1 MPLSEKIAS
10 QHNSYI
16 VKNHYPEGN
25 YRMRKDYSKVEAL
38 QKDKKQEAQKD
49 KIVMDGINVILGMP
63 IAMESKVLM
72 IKENYNLS
80 EDIIKSLKNTPNE
93 PISD

>member
-1 MPLSEKIAS
+1 MQIE
-10 QHNSYI
+10 
-16 VKNHYPEGN
+16 V
-25 YRMRKDYSKVEAL
+25 L

-80 EDIIKSLKNTPNE
+80 EEIINSLKNTPNE